1 MASTNSGK
9 QQNEDPVAESPGRT
23 GVRRG
28 LVALAVLAA
37 LGLFVLA
44 GLAADTD
51 PPSDDVPITGG
62 SVEELIPGENAE
74 VLQQQLV
81 QIDLASGWTGELS
94 INGIRIPEDQL
105 ERNEGLSTIGYQPGD
120 GKVVEKLGPENC
132 ADATIW
138 LIAEGPDGPS
148 RDTVSWCFQ
157 AT

>member
-1 MASTNSGK
+1 MASTDSGK
-9 QQNEDPVAESPGRT
+9 QNDKPVAESSGRT

-51 PPSDDVPITGG
+51 SASDEVPVTGG
-62 SVEELIPGENAE
+62 PVEELLPAEDAE

-81 QIDLASGWTGELS
+81 QIDLMTGWTGELS

-105 ERNEGLSTIGYQPGD
+105 TRNEGLATIGYEPGD

-148 RDTVSWCFQ
+148 RDTVKWCFQ
-157 AT
+157 AL

>member
-1 MASTNSGK
+1 MAGADNGRPR
-9 QQNEDPVAESPGRT
+9 DGAPAPESAGRA

-28 LVALAVLAA
+28 VIALAVLAA

-51 PPSDDVPITGG
+51 SAEDDVPITGAA
-62 SVEELIPGENAE
+62 VEQLTPAE
-74 VLQQQLV
+74 GDQVLQQQLV
-81 QIDLASGWTGELS
+81 QIDLASGWTGDLS

-105 ERNEGLSTIGYQPGD
+105 ERNEGLSTIGYQPGE
-120 GKVVEKLGPENC
+120 GKVIERLGPENC

-138 LIAEGPDGPS
+138 RIAEGPDGPS
-148 RDTVSWCFQ
+148 LDTVTWCFE